1 MRCLPISGSGDCSLS
16 EALIAHILDR
26 IDSLVDPVF
35 SLADLPEV
43 APQDWKRLQKNR
55 MLVQVAEPE
64 TVQVKPGHYLAV
76 RKTEHGIFGLD
87 ESDEFPRLVKLS
99 ASHLLQYRLNIDV
112 FCRQICEVNGFR
124 YVRGKERHGFYSMGR
139 KTLGEQGVATVYFS
153 MSNGDSESIAQR
165 LRMLADGTSLKIV
178 LFACWPDVEAAKF
191 SELGLY
197 VADIQPDLTVAWPLD
212 VSSSASH
219 EFDETY
225 RMILKGGNWTI
236 YYLGETVHTGS
247 AVGLGYIAKALQCS
261 PEPLPM
267 SEWEQELSLSNK
279 DQRDSGGLQAR
290 AEPNQNLELTTLE
303 SIQKMKQA
311 IELFEEKLAEAKE
324 IDDTESIAEIEG
336 QLEQLNAHQRKTTFR
351 GRPKILG
358 NETARKRL
366 SKNLNTGF
374 RAIDRADERV
384 GKFIRKTVVYENGK
398 LTHQPD
404 DGERWDVRIL

>member
-1 MRCLPISGSGDCSLS
+1 MS

-35 SLADLPEV
+35 SLADLPEG

-55 MLVQVAEPE
+55 MLVQVAERE
-64 TVQVKPGHYLAV
+64 TVQVKPGQYLAV

-99 ASHLLQYRLNIDV
+99 ASHLLQYRLNLDV

-124 YVRGKERHGFYSMGR
+124 YVPGEERHGFYSMGR

-153 MSNGDSESIAQR
+153 MPNGDSESIAQR

-178 LFACWPDVEAAKF
+178 VFPRWPDVEAAKF

-219 EFDETY
+219 ELDETY
-225 RMILKGGNWTI
+225 RMTRKGGNWTI
-236 YYLGETVHTGS
+236 YYLGETVHTGTS
-247 AVGLGYIAKALQCS
+247 VGLGYIAKALQCS
-261 PEPLPM
+261 PEPVPM

-279 DQRDSGGLQAR
+279 DQRDSGGLEAR
-290 AEPNQNLELTTLE
+290 VEPNQNLELTTPE
-303 SIQKMKQA
+303 SIQKMKHA
-311 IELFEEKLAEAKE
+311 IELFEGKLAEAKE
-324 IDDTESIAEIEG
+324 IDDTESIAEFER

-366 SKNLNTGF
+366 SKNLNTAF

-384 GKFIRKTVVYENGK
+384 GQFIRKTVVYENAK
-398 LTHQPD
+398 LTHRPD
-404 DGERWDVRIL
+404 DGERWDIRIL